1 MPVRPVVCVCVC
13 LCSFH
18 RDLHFS
24 NHKLIKLKI
33 KHKKSEVNTKKVLGM
48 FFVECERHGMTC
60 ENVKGPFFG

>member
-13 LCSFH
+13 VCVCVFVCVCVCSFH

-33 KHKKSEVNTKKVLGM
+33 KHTKK
-48 FFVECERHGMTC
+48 
-60 ENVKGPFFG
+60 